1 MQSSCRG
8 SHDEGGTF
16 CAMQKYLESKSF
28 YQLFMEN
35 IVRLHGGPKLAV
47 SDMGSIF
54 ASHFTVAMVEMHEW
68 FR

>member
-1 MQSSCRG
+1 MMKVVHFVPCKK
-8 SHDEGGTF
+8 T
-16 CAMQKYLESKSF
+16 LESKSF

-47 SDMGSIF
+47 SDIGSIF
-54 ASHFTVAMVEMHEW
+54 ASHFTAAMVELHEW